1 MPQEKTSE
9 RVKERTKFNLPKLYK
24 IIMFND
30 DITTMDFVVMVLE
43 KVFHKNEAEAEKL
56 MLDIHHN
63 GQAVVGVYTFD
74 MAKTKVGQTTMM
86 AQDKGYPLRLVYQA
100 E

>member
-1 MPQEKTSE
+1 M
-9 RVKERTKFNLPKLYK
+9 PKLYK